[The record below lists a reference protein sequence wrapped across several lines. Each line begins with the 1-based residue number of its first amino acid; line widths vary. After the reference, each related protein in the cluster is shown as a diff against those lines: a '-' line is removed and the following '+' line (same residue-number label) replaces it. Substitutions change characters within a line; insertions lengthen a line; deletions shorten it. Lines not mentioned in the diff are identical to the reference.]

1 MMQPSKHAEAIIQTY
16 EGFSSTAYKCPAR
29 VLTIGYGH
37 TQGVKKGDVCSKEQ
51 ALIYLRQD
59 LSEVA
64 KTVERLV
71 TVPLTQN
78 QFDALCCFVFNV
90 GAKKFKTSNLL
101 KKLNKG
107 DYQGAANQFSRW
119 VYGGDQNSDGK
130 VNSKDALAGLVK
142 RRKAEKDLF
151 LSED

>member
-1 MMQPSKHAEAIIQTY
+1 MTPSKHAEALIQTF
-16 EGFSSTAYKCPAR
+16 EGFSGKAYKCPNR
-29 VLTIGYGH
+29 IWTLGYGH

-59 LSEVA
+59 LAVA
-64 KTVERLV
+64 AEAVSRLV
-71 TVPLTQN
+71 TVPLNQN
-78 QFDALCCFVFNV
+78 QFDALCDFVFNV
-90 GAKKFKTSNLL
+90 GAKKFKTSTLL

-119 VYGGDQNSDGK
+119 VYGGDQNGDQKITKS
-130 VNSKDALAGLVK
+130 DALPGLIK

-151 LSED
+151 LSND